1 MAPLIFFVIDLGCSL
16 VKANNG
22 RTLTDLEDQHFEVLK
37 IKPHENSVLFT
48 DFAKSDCDAYTILG
62 SVRSV
67 ERGMPSSSG
76 F

>member
-1 MAPLIFFVIDLGCSL
+1 MPLIFFVIDLGCSL
-16 VKANNG
+16 AKANNG
-22 RTLTDLEDQHFEVLK
+22 RTLAKLEDQHFEVLK

-48 DFAKSDCDAYTILG
+48 DFAKSGYDAYKILQ

-67 ERGMPSSSG
+67 ERGMSSSSL